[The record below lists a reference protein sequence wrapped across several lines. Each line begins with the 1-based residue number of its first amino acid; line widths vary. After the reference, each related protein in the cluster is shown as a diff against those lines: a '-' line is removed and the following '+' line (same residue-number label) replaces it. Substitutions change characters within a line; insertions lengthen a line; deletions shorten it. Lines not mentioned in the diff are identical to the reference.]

1 MKTLKTRIAL
11 PAAVLAVMATAP
23 GAALAAEEVIPPGNS
38 AATQYTEAFPT
49 TGGDKKTDEAAHHR
63 SPVKVLGNG
72 NANKLKQQGPD
83 GQAAAET
90 AAATAP
96 APVAAETTVAPPTG
110 ESQDESLAG
119 GGANNGSGKGGDG
132 AGGQKDQPNPGNATG
147 AKVAVVEVSDGSSG
161 VGSAI
166 EQATGLS
173 TSGQSGLLLPLVILA
188 TIVFSIAYLWR
199 QRREVG

>member
-1 MKTLKTRIAL
+1 MKILKTRIAL
-11 PAAVLAVMATAP
+11 PAAVLAVMAAAP

-49 TGGDKKTDEAAHHR
+49 PGGDKKTDEAAHHR

-96 APVAAETTVAPPTG
+96 APVAAETTVTPPTD
-110 ESQDESLAG
+110 ESQSENPAG
-119 GGANNGSGKGGDG
+119 GGANTGSGKGGDDP
-132 AGGQKDQPNPGNATG
+132 GGQKGQPNPGNTG

-188 TIVFSIAYLWR
+188 TIILSLAYLWR
-199 QRREVG
+199 QRREVD